1 MASPATIPAHLA
13 GTEAPGL
20 VPGEPI
26 AQFHLGD
33 MRNLVYLV
41 IDWETRACA
50 WVDPQ
55 ADVETPLA
63 EIARHGLKLERILLT
78 HTHFDH
84 VLGLPE
90 LRRRYPEL
98 PVHFHAEDHAR
109 IAKTL
114 PADSAAYQPLSDGQ
128 RIPVGTLLVRAT
140 HAPGHSRG
148 ALLYLLEGV
157 PPYLL
162 TGDTIFIRD
171 CGRTDLPT
179 GSVEELFATL
189 QRVRAEFPTEAVIL
203 PGHQYSRE
211 CASTLA
217 RELAESP
224 PFLCRSVE
232 ELRALP

>member
-1 MASPATIPAHLA
+1 
-13 GTEAPGL
+13 
-20 VPGEPI
+20 
-26 AQFHLGD
+26 

-41 IDWETRACA
+41 IDWQSRACA

-63 EIARHGLKLERILLT
+63 EIARHGLQLERILLT

-90 LRRRYPEL
+90 LRRRYPEM
-98 PVHFHAEDHAR
+98 PVHFHADDYDR

-114 PADSAAYQPLSDGQ
+114 PADSAACQPLADGKTLS
-128 RIPVGTLLVRAT
+128 VGSLRVRAT

-148 ALLYLLEGV
+148 ALLYLITGAEGGT

-179 GSVEELFATL
+179 GSVEEMFATL
-189 QRVRAEFPTEAVIL
+189 QRVRAEFPRDAVIL

-211 CASTLA
+211 CASTLE

-224 PFLCRSVE
+224 PFLCRSAE